1 MMHYGS
7 SPQVTE
13 CKDCDCSD
21 IKGADVKINNR
32 TLDYQQ
38 TVRTFVC
45 GSIYTLIESDH
56 QTAMSYTAIWSGKCT
71 MFITESISEW
81 IANDLEDRLRSFLIN
96 ESMPLIDLNKRDT
109 YGQTALTT
117 AASSNKTSIVKMLL
131 TEYSHRVDVNGTNG
145 SGWTALNCAA
155 ATNKAE
161 ASPKSDEIRDEIV
174 CMLLNHNGVD
184 VDLPNNHGY
193 SPFMSAA
200 NSGRHHVV
208 RMLLNHG
215 GVDVN
220 RTSTITT
227 WRGGGNALNCAAWE
241 GDAKMVQL
249 ILDNGVDAN
258 YVNHGCI
265 QIILND
271 PTSGGGVRNYT
282 PLAGAV
288 SKGHEDVVT
297 LLLKHSEINVHC
309 INGDG

>member
-81 IANDLEDRLRSFLIN
+81 IANGMEDRLRSFLIN

-249 ILDNGVDAN
+249 ILNLV
-258 YVNHGCI
+258 
-265 QIILND
+265 
-271 PTSGGGVRNYT
+271 
-282 PLAGAV
+282 
-288 SKGHEDVVT
+288 
-297 LLLKHSEINVHC
+297 
-309 INGDG
+309 